1 MKLGRRCPRA
11 SPYNVNC
18 ETTSALP
25 FTSSNERFIF
35 PCSSSKIRRLAT
47 FSATAAATC
56 ELSSFPTPSRIISPG
71 PISPVTCPSTVTFA
85 RLTRCTTTRI
95 LPRPSFLPLYSLLLC
110 FVLRGL
116 SLQHLR
122 QLRHIVCKHRQH
134 LRAFRQIVPAHM
146 VEHVRLRVVHL
157 VVIGHFLHAPES
169 RNAGQVKRHMI
180 GPAFAPQRRLHDA
193 HLLRQRI
200 EHAPHRLAH
209 IVVAHQPDG
218 QHLARTGI
226 VHQHAGNFRQLV

>member
-122 QLRHIVCKHRQH
+122 QLRHIVCKHRQ
-134 LRAFRQIVPAHM
+134 Q
-146 VEHVRLRVVHL
+146 
-157 VVIGHFLHAPES
+157 
-169 RNAGQVKRHMI
+169 
-180 GPAFAPQRRLHDA
+180 
-193 HLLRQRI
+193 I

-226 VHQHAGNFRQLV
+226 VHQHAGNFRQLVLMRRHVRL